1 MNDHIGLLETFGIFR
16 GLPKDVIGE
25 LAALAV
31 TRTVGRNQTLFQKGD
46 EADGLYCVL
55 SGRVRISVQ
64 SESGK
69 EIILNIMQPGEV
81 FGEIAL
87 MDGTV
92 RSADASGQEQAELLL
107 IRRRDFMGLVD
118 RSSVL
123 ARHMIALLCRR
134 IRWISSQVEDTAFLA
149 LSARLA
155 KRLLLMREVVDPIE
169 GKITIQVSQSEL
181 GQMTGVSRE
190 AVNKVLQHWRRQGWI
205 ELGKGRISLSDEGA
219 LQEVAE
225 TPVD

>member
-1 MNDHIGLLETFGIFR
+1 MTGHIGLIETFGIFR

-25 LAALAV
+25 LAGMAV
-31 TRTVGRNQTLFQKGD
+31 TRTIGKDQLLFQKGD

-64 SESGK
+64 SENGK

-92 RSADASGQEQAELLL
+92 RSADASGQEQADLLL
-107 IRRRDFMGLVD
+107 IRRRDFMALVD

-123 ARHMIALLCRR
+123 ARHMIDLLCRR

-155 KRLLLMREVVDPIE
+155 KRLLLMREAVAPVE
-169 GKITIQVSQSEL
+169 GAVTIRISQSEM

-190 AVNKVLQHWRRQGWI
+190 AVNKVLQYWRREGWI
-205 ELGKGRISLSDEGA
+205 DLAKGRISLLDEDA
-219 LQEVAE
+219 LRDVAE
-225 TPVD
+225 TPMD